1 MGHEVDVVDA
11 VMDDPVDLWNAEFYA
26 GVGTRLRAV
35 IEDSPELI
43 DPAVLEV
50 LKVAISQEMG
60 DYYAKVFE
68 RYAFRER
75 MRELFSQYDLL
86 VSPTVPVTGVRGRH
100 GRARHARGPDHRLLG
115 LLHLPVQPD
124 GQPAASLPVGFSARG
139 LPIGMQ
145 VVGAI
150 NDEATVFELSGQY
163 ERAHGETDRRPP
175 LAS

>member
-1 MGHEVDVVDA
+1 MPATLADRTIVSWV
-11 VMDDPVDLWNAEFYA
+11 FY
-26 GVGTRLRAV
+26 TYPFNL
-35 IEDSPELI
+35 
-43 DPAVLEV
+43 
-50 LKVAISQEMG
+50 
-60 DYYAKVFE
+60 
-68 RYAFRER
+68 
-75 MRELFSQYDLL
+75 
-86 VSPTVPVTGVRGRH
+86 T
-100 GRARHARGPDHRLLG
+100 
-115 LLHLPVQPD
+115 

>member
-86 VSPTVPVTGVRGRH
+86 VSPTVR
-100 GRARHARGPDHRLLG
+100 
-115 LLHLPVQPD
+115 
-124 GQPAASLPVGFSARG
+124 
-139 LPIGMQ
+139 
-145 VVGAI
+145 
-150 NDEATVFELSGQY
+150 
-163 ERAHGETDRRPP
+163 
-175 LAS
+175 